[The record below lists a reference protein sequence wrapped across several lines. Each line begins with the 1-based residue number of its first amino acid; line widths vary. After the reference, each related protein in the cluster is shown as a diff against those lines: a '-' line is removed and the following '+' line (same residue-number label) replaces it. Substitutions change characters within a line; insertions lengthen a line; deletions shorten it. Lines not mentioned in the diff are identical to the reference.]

1 MKNLP
6 FAAATAVAT
15 LMAAAPFANAATPLT
30 FTFSPDGNSA
40 VASFNS
46 SGVGTTFSDTYTF
59 TLPAGFASTA
69 LTSAAENGMTDTA
82 FTSVL
87 LNGNI
92 LTTNSSG
99 AIDSKSL
106 LNVAVNPGANTLVVN
121 GTSGGLYSYGGNVS
135 FAKLVAQTQ
144 ERCPTS
150 PAAGAA
156 DDHLGFGC
164 AGMPCSAVAASRRPP
179 EAVKGPRPAPYSSAS
194 PSTKPGSHG
203 LRPGFI
209 RSER

>member
-1 MKNLP
+1 MKNLYL
-6 FAAATAVAT
+6 AAAAAAV
-15 LMAAAPFANAATPLT
+15 LMAAAPAANAATVLN

-69 LTSAAENGMTDTA
+69 LTTASVNGMTDTA
-82 FTSVL
+82 FSSVL

-106 LNVAVNPGANTLVVN
+106 INVAVNPGANTLVVN

-135 FAKLVAQTQ
+135 FAKNVALTTGVP
-144 ERCPTS
+144 E
-150 PAAGAA
+150 PASWA
-156 DDHLGFGC
+156 LMMVGFGGLG
-164 AGMPCSAVAASRRPP
+164 AVLRAKRRTQAAVA
-179 EAVKGPRPAPYSSAS
+179 
-194 PSTKPGSHG
+194 
-203 LRPGFI
+203 
-209 RSER
+209 